1 MATKDEIVAAAESSR
16 NDLSTLERQLQE
28 RIDQIDFDAFAAGR
42 ELTEAE
48 KTERQSLRASQAEL
62 REAFQVLAFVT
73 LRRLDESDQVIQLHT
88 RMSRINKGL
97 KDDLERLKDVE
108 DYARI
113 AVKVADG
120 LGKLLEKAAAIMP
133 S

>member
-1 MATKDEIVAAAESSR
+1 MATENEIVAVAESSR
-16 NDLSTLERQLQE
+16 NDLSTLERRLQE
-28 RIDQIDFDAFAAGR
+28 RIDNIDFDAFAAER

-73 LRRLDESDQVIQLHT
+73 LRRLDESDEVIQLHT

-97 KDDLERLKDVE
+97 KDDLDRLKDLE
-108 DYARI
+108 EYAEI
-113 AVKVADG
+113 AAKVADG
-120 LGKLLEKAAAIMP
+120 IGKLIEKAAAIMP